1 MKLQAVYPTKRDLRF
16 ALGDL
21 EAALVE
27 EFWRAQRPLSVKE
40 FHEKI
45 SRTRA
50 VAVTTV
56 ATILDRLY
64 AKRILS
70 RKLVS
75 EGGPHYL
82 YSPRLSEDE
91 FKHTVVNNVMGA
103 LLDGFN
109 EVTVAYLTAKM
120 AETPGDRRIISKYLR
135 RLRTGSGK

>member
-1 MKLQAVYPTKRDLRF
+1 LKLQAVYPTKRDLRF

-27 EFWRAQRPLSVKE
+27 EFWRSRRPLSVQE

-45 SRTRA
+45 SRNRA
-50 VAVTTV
+50 IAVTTV

-64 AKRILS
+64 TKRILS

-135 RLRTGSGK
+135 RLRSGPGK